1 MFVEIVNRK
10 VKENLMKKIKESRK
24 LSKSQN
30 QSSRGVLRK

>member
-10 VKENLMKKIKESRK
+10 VKENVMKKIKESRE
-24 LSKSQN
+24 LSKSQK